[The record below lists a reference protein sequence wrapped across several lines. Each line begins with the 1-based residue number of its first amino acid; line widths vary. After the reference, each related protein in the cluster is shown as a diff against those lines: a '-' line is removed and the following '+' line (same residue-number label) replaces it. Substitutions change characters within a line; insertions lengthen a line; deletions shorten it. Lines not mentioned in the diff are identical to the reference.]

1 MHVCI
6 IDAVRAY
13 LYQTYP
19 SALPGDFYQN
29 ACESLL
35 QYTVPADVV
44 YRIEKY
50 IYCLPDSGRAYYQA
64 YSRLLVDSGY
74 IKSKSDP
81 CLFLNVYPDS
91 EDRIYI
97 WVHVDDTFSAAT
109 STWLLDEFEAVVKS
123 RFKITVKSD
132 TDLCIGITPQRK
144 GSSRVTMTTTAHI
157 TSKITYSLIIL

>member
-1 MHVCI
+1 MHFCI

-74 IKSKSDP
+74 ISKTRVIHVFFSKFILILKIASTSG
-81 CLFLNVYPDS
+81 CMWMILL
-91 EDRIYI
+91 R
-97 WVHVDDTFSAAT
+97 VHGYMT
-109 STWLLDEFEAVVKS
+109 
-123 RFKITVKSD
+123 
-132 TDLCIGITPQRK
+132 
-144 GSSRVTMTTTAHI
+144 SSRLL
-157 TSKITYSLIIL
+157 SNLDLR